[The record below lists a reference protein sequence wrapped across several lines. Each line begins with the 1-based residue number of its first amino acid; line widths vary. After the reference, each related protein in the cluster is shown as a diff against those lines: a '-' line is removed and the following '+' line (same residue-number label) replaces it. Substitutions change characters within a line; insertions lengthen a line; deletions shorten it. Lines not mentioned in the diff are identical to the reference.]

1 MIKKLINQNTNY
13 KLKLLDS
20 MECEYIFNNEP
31 INRLNNKNNLQE
43 KLPNNKNE
51 QIKELKNEINSIDN
65 CKLKENAKN
74 IILGDGNVNSLVMII
89 GGAPSTQD
97 DLSGKTFSGDDG
109 VLLEKMLMAIN
120 IKKKEIYFSYAVNFQ
135 PPLDR
140 KPTTEEIRR
149 YSGFLQKH
157 ISIIHPKLI
166 ILMGSTA
173 MEALVGIN
181 SKISNER
188 GIWKEMIIKNT
199 NYKIIITFDPSY
211 LLRIPENKKY
221 SWQDLKKIKNKINEL
236 NLKI

>member
-74 IILGDGNVNSLVMII
+74 IILGDGNVNSLIMII
-89 GGAPSTQD
+89 GGAPSAQD

-120 IKKKEIYFSYAVNFQ
+120 IKKKKFI
-135 PPLDR
+135 
-140 KPTTEEIRR
+140 
-149 YSGFLQKH
+149 FLM
-157 ISIIHPKLI
+157 L
-166 ILMGSTA
+166 
-173 MEALVGIN
+173 
-181 SKISNER
+181 
-188 GIWKEMIIKNT
+188 
-199 NYKIIITFDPSY
+199 
-211 LLRIPENKKY
+211 
-221 SWQDLKKIKNKINEL
+221 
-236 NLKI
+236 